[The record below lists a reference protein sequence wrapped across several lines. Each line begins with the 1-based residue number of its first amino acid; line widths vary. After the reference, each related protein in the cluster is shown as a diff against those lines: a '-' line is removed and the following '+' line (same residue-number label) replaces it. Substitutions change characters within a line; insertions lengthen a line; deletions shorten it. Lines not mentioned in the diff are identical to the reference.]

1 MALGT
6 RTLRRSCASFGPG
19 WYRIRAR
26 LAAPTCQRRSRPGLD
41 GQRRSRRRF
50 RLRTPCE
57 PDLAG
62 LARRWQEER
71 VALLRR
77 GAGDARQLSVA
88 VSVEL
93 SLTSPL
99 LHAGGRRLLSLL
111 GQLPDGIARLDL
123 DAVFQP
129 GGARAAANLRQ
140 LGLAFGDETGRLRV
154 LAPIREYVAAGHP
167 PAAEDLGRAV
177 GHYCALLAKE
187 GDAVGTAGGAEAA
200 EIVAAETGNLT
211 RLIGVA
217 VEQGRWAEV
226 ADAAWGLGADMRFTG
241 ADLPGLWDH
250 ILRRVHDSATPLQQA
265 KILFAAGAL
274 ALDRSDH
281 EGARVRFEEALAL
294 YRRAESGLWRG
305 NSVRGPRA

>member
-1 MALGT
+1 M
-6 RTLRRSCASFGPG
+6 
-19 WYRIRAR
+19 
-26 LAAPTCQRRSRPGLD
+26 
-41 GQRRSRRRF
+41 
-50 RLRTPCE
+50 
-57 PDLAG
+57 
-62 LARRWQEER
+62 
-71 VALLRR
+71 
-77 GAGDARQLSVA
+77 
-88 VSVEL
+88 EL

-226 ADAAWGLGADMRFTG
+226 ADAAWGLGEYMRFTG

-294 YRRAESGLWRG
+294 YRRVGSVLGAANCIQGLGDIVLGRSDHEGAGARFEKALALFRQIAEPYSTGMAHRRLARLASGSERRTHVAAAREAWLSIDRPDL
-305 NSVRGPRA
+305 VADLDEEFGPAAE